1 MGKADSLSRQP
12 DWQKGVERDNKD
24 RVLLKKEWL
33 EVRAMQVA
41 KVVIEGVD
49 LMDKIRKSEAKDD
62 KVIKAVGE
70 MKKAGVKI
78 LRDKEWREEDG
89 LILRDRKVY
98 IPKDDK
104 LRAEVIWLHHDMLV
118 RGHERQ

>member
-62 KVIKAVGE
+62 KVVKAVGE